1 MFKGESRE
9 PCIAHAKAP
18 EYPAGKQTRQARR
31 MRSRTCSLSTP
42 RVSSLLSQTL
52 MHLGRNERTIS
63 RVPIMKA
70 VPKFLSFPFGF
81 FTNSDWIHGAFRI
94 HVWRNAVFRSSS
106 GGPRLLP
113 GMAGLCNRTRVP
125 KVESCWPSL
134 VGQFVEMGPCG
145 SREHSFLTFQT
156 SSTSA
161 LFPFLFSG

>member
-106 GGPRLLP
+106 GGPRLAP
-113 GMAGLCNRTRVP
+113 AWNGRTLQSNTGP
-125 KVESCWPSL
+125 KGGVLLAESCWPICGNGAMWFERAFFSHIPNEFHFRSISL
-134 VGQFVEMGPCG
+134 LV
-145 SREHSFLTFQT
+145 
-156 SSTSA
+156 
-161 LFPFLFSG
+161 